1 LAKRRTSRVICHRS
15 LGDELPPESFQL
27 LPILIAFFSFISQFN
42 PHHLSSPPHHISI
55 LPHRN
60 SINSQKFSDERHGPF
75 RPYNV
80 FQGEMRSQPNFRP
93 AAAISSYAGQE
104 AGNAKS
110 FRAMRYYQ
118 GGFAERR
125 DEILTEIAKSG

>member
-1 LAKRRTSRVICHRS
+1 
-15 LGDELPPESFQL
+15 
-27 LPILIAFFSFISQFN
+27 
-42 PHHLSSPPHHISI
+42 
-55 LPHRN
+55 
-60 SINSQKFSDERHGPF
+60 
-75 RPYNV
+75 
-80 FQGEMRSQPNFRP
+80 MRSQPNFRP

>member
-1 LAKRRTSRVICHRS
+1 MSNPITTWIKSCMETYKEREDWMEDRVA
-15 LGDELPPESFQL
+15 E
-27 LPILIAFFSFISQFN
+27 
-42 PHHLSSPPHHISI
+42 
-55 LPHRN
+55 N